1 MSVVDVS
8 YEGADGPWTVAR
20 AAQQGTET
28 FVEYTAEHQARGIE
42 LAPLSHPNAD
52 RARRF
57 AGLDAAHLPGL
68 LADALPDSWGQL
80 LLRRDMGRHGIENP
94 GPLQMLTWLGRR
106 TMGALVFHPVDGPDV
121 SGARLV
127 DLDQIQDEMLRH
139 LAGEAAADP
148 AANAVTVAAG
158 SGAGGARPKITA
170 AYTPSGDLVADSGG
184 ELPPGSAPWLVKFH
198 GRDDSAHL
206 SSIEATYLE
215 MAAATGITVCDH
227 QLLTAASGARY
238 LAVRRFDRVA
248 VPGRQP
254 DRVHMSSAAGL
265 LEQYPEYHQ
274 HPSYADVIR
283 LTRAVTSDVRDV
295 TEMLRRAVFNV
306 VAHNRDDHARNTA
319 YLWAPSTG
327 WRLAPAFDLT
337 HSMGPRPAY
346 LADAPGEHYLDVA
359 GKGKDIT
366 RDDLRSLSAAAGV
379 KPADVDQMID
389 AALAAVAQWPALA
402 AANGVPSATVDAVAA
417 RLPAL
422 RH

>member
-1 MSVVDVS
+1 MSIVDVA
-8 YEGADGPWTVAR
+8 YEGVDGTWNVAR

-28 FVEYTAEHQARGIE
+28 FVEYTTEHQSRGIE

-57 AGLDAAHLPGL
+57 VGRDAAHLPGL

-106 TMGALVFHPVDGPDV
+106 TMGALVFHPVEGPVV
-121 SGARLV
+121 SDARLV
-127 DLDQIQDEMLRH
+127 DLDRLQDDMLRH
-139 LAGEAAADP
+139 LAGEATVDQ

-158 SGAGGARPKITA
+158 SGAGGARPKIVA
-170 AYTPSGDLVADSGG
+170 AYTPAGDLIADSGG

-198 GRDDSAHL
+198 GRDDSVHL

-215 MAAATGITVCDH
+215 MASATGITVCDH
-227 QLLTAASGARY
+227 HLLTAASGTRY

-248 VPGRQP
+248 MPGRQP
-254 DRVHMSSAAGL
+254 NRVHMASAAGL
-265 LEQYPEYHQ
+265 LEQYPEYNQ
-274 HPSYADVIR
+274 HPSYADVLR
-283 LTRAVTSDVRDV
+283 LTRVVTGDIRDV

-337 HSMGPRPAY
+337 HSLGPRPAY

-366 RDDLRSLSAAAGV
+366 RDDLRSLSTAAGV
-379 KPADVDQMID
+379 KPAAIDQMID

-402 AANGVPSATVDAVAA
+402 AANGVPSGTVDAVAA
-417 RLPAL
+417 RLPGL
-422 RH
+422 HE